1 MLPDLLTRKGASM
14 AEQID
19 ALVLSARFDNAELAG
34 NALYELFDRH
44 SSISASLPIT
54 LRICAF

>member
-1 MLPDLLTRKGASM
+1 MP
-14 AEQID
+14 EQID

-34 NALYELFDRH
+34 NALLELFDRH